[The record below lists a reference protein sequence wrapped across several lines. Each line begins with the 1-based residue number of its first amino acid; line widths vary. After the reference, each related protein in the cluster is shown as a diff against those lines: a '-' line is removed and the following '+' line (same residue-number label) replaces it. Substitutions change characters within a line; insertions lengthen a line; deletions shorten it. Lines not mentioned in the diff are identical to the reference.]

1 MINLFKGYATASDKE
16 FIYYIKKKKDE
27 YDEDKDF
34 TSDQLMNIALNK
46 YTNIVRDGEWNALS
60 AEEKEI
66 VALKASLEAFK
77 KESLQ
82 LIKNLRHKENKR
94 KLGKQGKGG
103 EKAKGNGGKEKSKD
117 VSWAWKKVLL
127 SEGKPQVKKRDG
139 KDYIW
144 CKLYQAQ
151 VLHDLSEWKKNP
163 EKNENKSQNER
174 KISFTAKLSKILA
187 QKDLNDDE

>member
-16 FIYYIKKKKDE
+16 FIYYIKKKKDK

-46 YTNIVRDGEWNALS
+46 HTNMVRDGEWNALS

-82 LIKNLRHKENKR
+82 QTKNLGHKENKR
-94 KLGKQGKGG
+94 KPGK
-103 EKAKGNGGKEKSKD
+103 
-117 VSWAWKKVLL
+117 
-127 SEGKPQVKKRDG
+127 
-139 KDYIW
+139 
-144 CKLYQAQ
+144 
-151 VLHDLSEWKKNP
+151 
-163 EKNENKSQNER
+163 
-174 KISFTAKLSKILA
+174 
-187 QKDLNDDE
+187 